1 MAIVRHQA
9 RRDNLA
15 DVAAKDGSQETLVNM
30 LSLLV
35 SLVLLP
41 QVEAR
46 PATIWALFT
55 FFTTVH
61 LFANYRAVK
70 CIQLETLNQ
79 KRLTLAVRF
88 FAVHGTV
95 PTIAECNRNEPVLGT
110 LAIRRQLGCSLDA
123 LPAQI
128 GAFVAKAISGRQTG
142 HVTVDGFACKFSPS
156 TVCVVAANGGRHAN
170 GGGWL
175 AIADGAAE
183 SEIFNAVFELEF
195 YAEER
200 AWPNELV
207 LSNFR
212 HEMIARGWSL
222 QVNQLD
228 VDEWRYRRRQK
239 WM

>member
-15 DVAAKDGSQETLVNM
+15 DVAAKDGSQETLVNV

-79 KRLTLAVRF
+79 KRLTLAVSIFCCAR
-88 FAVHGTV
+88 H
-95 PTIAECNRNEPVLGT
+95 C
-110 LAIRRQLGCSLDA
+110 
-123 LPAQI
+123 
-128 GAFVAKAISGRQTG
+128 
-142 HVTVDGFACKFSPS
+142 
-156 TVCVVAANGGRHAN
+156 ANHCRVQ
-170 GGGWL
+170 
-175 AIADGAAE
+175 
-183 SEIFNAVFELEF
+183 SE
-195 YAEER
+195 
-200 AWPNELV
+200 
-207 LSNFR
+207 
-212 HEMIARGWSL
+212 
-222 QVNQLD
+222 
-228 VDEWRYRRRQK
+228 
-239 WM
+239 